1 MDWLLALFVL
11 AVGVLVYIVW
21 TGLVINWRPKT

>member
-11 AVGVLVYIVW
+11 AVGALVWIAW
-21 TGLVINWRPKT
+21 TGLVQNWRPRI